1 MGPRR
6 WVYFQ
11 GIHFSC
17 PLPGSLILSSML
29 RLNILIAKL
38 NGEVGSSSWAK
49 GQAIENEGGETCSQS
64 PSPSTPDAHNWAHH
78 TPGFPGK
85 VPRHPQ
91 MDRWTEKGSWSR
103 RKARTLLPALP
114 LRDCQSS
121 RKKKKKKKDVLYS
134 WLCFIII
141 HEIVKNT
148 DSWVLPQNKWCRPS
162 GYGT

>member
-29 RLNILIAKL
+29 CLNILIAKL

-64 PSPSTPDAHNWAHH
+64 PSPSMPDAHNWAHH

-85 VPRHPQ
+85 VPRRPQ

-103 RKARTLLPALP
+103 RKARALLPALP

-121 RKKKKKKKDVLYS
+121 SKKKKRLVLYS

-141 HEIVKNT
+141 HEIVENT
-148 DSWVLPQNKWCRPS
+148 DSWVLPQNQWCRPS